1 MDMDIEKA
9 IKKRS
14 SIRSFTSQKI
24 QKEDLE
30 HLLEIACLAPSAGNL
45 QSFSLLI
52 VEEKKTKDLLAEA
65 AYGQYF
71 ISEAPIV
78 IIGCADLKQSAKKYG
93 KRGEELYCVQDTTL
107 VIYTLWLA
115 ALKRN
120 LSAAWVGAFSERE
133 VSKILKLP
141 KNLRPII
148 MLPIGYSKEPFE
160 ITKKM
165 HFKEKILN
173 L

>member
-1 MDMDIEKA
+1 MDIEEA
-9 IKKRS
+9 IKKRASVREFS
-14 SIRSFTSQKI
+14 SKKI
-24 QKEDLE
+24 SKEDLE
-30 HLLEIACLAPSAGNL
+30 YLLKIACLAPSAGNL

-52 VEEKKTKDLLAEA
+52 IDDQKIKDFLSEA

-93 KRGEELYCVQDTTL
+93 KRGEELYSIQDTTL
-107 VIYTLWLA
+107 VIYTVWLA
-115 ALKRN
+115 ALKKG
-120 LSAAWVGAFSERE
+120 LSAAWVGAFSEKE
-133 VSKILKLP
+133 AAKILKLP

-148 MLPIGYSKEPFE
+148 MLALGYSKGAPE
-160 ITKKM
+160 ITEKAF
-165 HFKEKILN
+165 FKEKILN